1 MKKGDEMK
9 GKVLDFNLQKGKGV
23 ISGDDGKRYEFEIK
37 EWKEQTPPQKN
48 DIVDFEVNEEG
59 RAVGIYYDLENSPSS
74 GEKSKIVAFLLAF
87 FLGAFGIH
95 KFYLGCNKEGMI
107 MLVVFIV
114 GILLVGIPS
123 FVIGVIAFIE
133 SLIYIFKSDKEFEEI
148 YVKNKRCWF

>member
-1 MKKGDEMK
+1 MK
-9 GKVLDFNLQKGKGV
+9 GKVLDFNLQEGKGI

-59 RAVGIYYDLENSPSS
+59 KAVGIYYDLENSSVS

-87 FLGAFGIH
+87 FLGGFGIH
-95 KFYLGCNKEGMI
+95 KFYLGCNKEGII
-107 MLVVFIV
+107 MLVVFLV
-114 GILLVGIPS
+114 GIFLAGIPS
-123 FVIGVIAFIE
+123 FIIAVIAFIE
-133 SLIYIFKSDKEFEEI
+133 SLIYIFKSDKDFEEI